1 MKESPIDLLWHDLNS
16 QSFWSL
22 QLQDGFCG
30 LEIFAKV
37 FLDHFQPVNKLLKCV
52 D

>member
-1 MKESPIDLLWHDLNS
+1 MNESPIDLLWHNIN
-16 QSFWSL
+16 SFWSL
-22 QLQDGFCG
+22 QLQDGFYG

-37 FLDHFQPVNKLLKCV
+37 FLDHLHLINKLLKCV